1 MWDPPQKLSR
11 GSLSLGCADRPPFDA
26 WHSSFH
32 PDGNHSSFHL
42 DEIIAHS
49 IRVAILS
56 GQRLPSP
63 DVSQLQFYPADIPPS
78 PNVSQPQFYPADATF
93 LRMSHSRNSIRLMFH
108 LLRVS
113 HIRRLSSD
121 GRGGRFNFP
130 GQTCLDPLVTPIQ
143 SARLTYPRSPHLAP
157 GV

>member
-1 MWDPPQKLSR
+1 MQPPRTACTTTHCGILPKKVPR
-11 GSLSLGCADRPPFDA
+11 GSRFLGHVDGPLQHVTSLIPPGRESLIPPGYLIF
-26 WHSSFH
+26 
-32 PDGNHSSFHL
+32 G
-42 DEIIAHS
+42 
-49 IRVAILS
+49 ILS
-56 GQRLPSP
+56 DQRSTLIRMSHSRHSVRPTSH
-63 DVSQLQFYPADIPPS
+63 L
-78 PNVSQPQFYPADATF
+78 